1 MAPKRARRG
10 SRASRGDAE
19 SIAGS
24 QFQGQEEETDQT
36 IQQQNEQNGN
46 SYNGTIQEDDPSH
59 VKIML
64 ATDNHVGYM
73 ERDPVRG
80 SDSIN
85 TFREILQMAKD
96 HDVSICIHA
105 LCISDTNPTFL
116 PFRSTLSCLEVICFT
131 RIDLRVPLCIK

>member
-10 SRASRGDAE
+10 SRASRGETE
-19 SIAGS
+19 SVSGS
-24 QFQGQEEETDQT
+24 QAQLQEEETDQT
-36 IQQQNEQNGN
+36 IQQEVQQNGN
-46 SYNGTIQEDDPSH
+46 SSNGSTHNQGQEDDPNH

-96 HDVSICIHA
+96 HDVSICTHT
-105 LCISDTNPTFL
+105 LCN
-116 PFRSTLSCLEVICFT
+116 SCTDPKYCYT
-131 RIDLRVPLCIK
+131 G

>member
-10 SRASRGDAE
+10 SRASRGDTE
-19 SIAGS
+19 SVSGS
-24 QFQGQEEETDQT
+24 QVQEREEEIDQT
-36 IQQQNEQNGN
+36 IQEQNGN
-46 SYNGTIQEDDPSH
+46 SSNGTTQNRGEEDDPNH

-96 HDVSICIHA
+96 HDVSICMHI
-105 LCISDTNPTFL
+105 LCNSGVD
-116 PFRSTLSCLEVICFT
+116 STLCQT
-131 RIDLRVPLCIK
+131 G

>member
-10 SRASRGDAE
+10 SRASRGNEE
-19 SIAGS
+19 SIPES
-24 QFQGQEEETDQT
+24 QAQEQEVDIDQT
-36 IQQQNEQNGN
+36 VQQRMEQSGNYVHASQNNQQEQ
-46 SYNGTIQEDDPSH
+46 DDPDH

-85 TFREILQMAKD
+85 TFREILQLAKD
-96 HDVSICIHA
+96 HDVSECIYAHSVLA
-105 LCISDTNPTFL
+105 
-116 PFRSTLSCLEVICFT
+116 E
-131 RIDLRVPLCIK
+131 K